1 VAPTEILPEGPIRLA
16 VMALFG
22 ALVGSFLNV
31 VIHRLPRGESVV
43 SPGSR
48 CPKCGHA
55 IRPWENIPVL
65 SWLLLGGR
73 CAKCRASIS
82 VRYPL
87 VEAVSAALVALCV
100 ARWGL
105 TATAAI
111 HAAFC
116 LSMLVI
122 MLIDYDHQIIPDA
135 ITLPGTALGLA
146 LVAWTEPTWLEA
158 LIGAAVGAGFLYAI
172 GEAWY
177 RMRKIE
183 AMGGGDVKMAAYFG
197 AILGWQGMLLTIF
210 LGSFLGAIAGAFLM
224 ARGKGGMQ
232 TMLPFGTAL
241 APSAVLVL
249 FWGRPL
255 IDWYLG
261 LLLR

>member
-1 VAPTEILPEGPIRLA
+1 MTAADVLPEGPIRLI
-16 VMALFG
+16 VVALFG

-43 SPGSR
+43 SPPSR
-48 CPKCGHA
+48 CPKCGRG

-73 CAKCRASIS
+73 CAGCRASIS

-87 VEAVSAALVALCV
+87 VEAASALLVALCV

-105 TATAAI
+105 TPTAAI
-111 HAAFC
+111 YAGFC

-135 ITLPGTALGLA
+135 ITLPGTVLALA

-158 LIGAAVGAGFLYAI
+158 LIGAVLGAGFLYAI
-172 GEAWY
+172 GELWY
-177 RMRKIE
+177 RLRKVE
-183 AMGGGDVKMAAYFG
+183 AMGGGDVKMAAFFG
-197 AILGWQGMLLTIF
+197 ALLGWQGMLLTIF
-210 LGSFLGAIAGAFLM
+210 LGSFLGALAGSILM

-241 APSAVLVL
+241 APSAVLAL

-261 LLLR
+261 LLFR